1 MQPLLPSKPY
11 YDYQSIYSYCYKFWL
26 FKSTFDLNPRI
37 EIDYEKIWKICYLY
51 SLVFSVWRL
60 KEKKYFAKVIGVKFT
75 MLSLLAV
82 FSKQRNQ
89 QPNLTNIPDEI
100 ILKIF
105 SYLSIQDLGKWT
117 KVSKRFRNICWDKS
131 LPYCEKKEKHGKER
145 IPEFQEL
152 LRYVRNPK
160 ISSRQKH
167 ERFINTLN
175 GHPDLKAHV
184 LKNQKDFILWFG
196 VIFRENPDLISVF
209 LNKQQN
215 QQHQQHQQQ
224 HQQTVQRT
232 YESVRNES
240 VPTHFPNQPNRSQ
253 QDRGFFLRFLC
264 QLARFSC
271 INCF

>member
-1 MQPLLPSKPY
+1 
-11 YDYQSIYSYCYKFWL
+11 
-26 FKSTFDLNPRI
+26 
-37 EIDYEKIWKICYLY
+37 
-51 SLVFSVWRL
+51 
-60 KEKKYFAKVIGVKFT
+60 

-89 QPNLTNIPDEI
+89 QQNLTNIPDEI

-105 SYLSIQDLGKWT
+105 SYLSIQDLGKLT
-117 KVSKRFRNICWDKS
+117 KVSKRFRSICWDKA
-131 LPYCEKKEKHGKER
+131 LPYCDLKEKDEKGR
-145 IPEFQEL
+145 MPELRQL
-152 LRYVRNPK
+152 LRDIRNPK
-160 ISSRQKH
+160 ISTRQKH

-184 LKNQKDFILWFG
+184 LKHRTDLIPCFV

-209 LNKQQN
+209 LNKQQ
-215 QQHQQHQQQ
+215 QQQ
-224 HQQTVQRT
+224 LHQQTVQGT
-232 YESVRNES
+232 DESVGNES
-240 VPTHFPNQPNRSQ
+240 VPTHFPIQPNRSQ

>member
-11 YDYQSIYSYCYKFWL
+11 YDYQSIYFYCYKFWL
-26 FKSTFDLNPRI
+26 FKSAFGLYPRI
-37 EIDYEKIWKICYLY
+37 EVNYEKIWKICYLY
-51 SLVFSVWRL
+51 SIVFSVRKL
-60 KEKKYFAKVIGVKFT
+60 KKKKYFTKVGGVKFT
-75 MLSLLAV
+75 MLSLLAA

-89 QPNLTNIPDEI
+89 QQHLTDIPDEI

-117 KVSKRFRNICWDKS
+117 KVSKRFRNICWDKA
-131 LPYCEKKEKHGKER
+131 LPYSEMKKQHGKGR
-145 IPEFQEL
+145 VPYLQQL
-152 LRYVRNPK
+152 LRDIRNPK
-160 ISSRQKH
+160 ISPRHKH

-175 GHPDLKAHV
+175 SDPGLKAHV
-184 LKNQKDFILWFG
+184 LKNQKDFIPCFV
-196 VIFRENPDLISVF
+196 VIFRANPDLISVF
-209 LNKQQN
+209 LNKQQH

-232 YESVRNES
+232 DESVR
-240 VPTHFPNQPNRSQ
+240 THFPNQPNRSQ